1 MRRNILLLATILYAT
16 IGWAQTM
23 NIHYKNGQTVQ
34 YNMNNID
41 YVEYTESNPSNTQ
54 VSSGEA
60 VDLGL
65 SVKWA
70 SCNVGATS
78 PEQYG
83 DKFAWGEI
91 ETKSEFS
98 RDNYLYYDS
107 ALESYMDIG
116 IDIKGTDYDV
126 AHVKWGGDWMM
137 PTFEQLSELRNK
149 CSWEWA
155 NVNGVNG
162 WIVKGSNGNS
172 IFFPT
177 GGNNIVLWS
186 SILKEN
192 QLGGNCGSA
201 HCIGFSNT
209 GNSSVIATSRHGG
222 YYIRPVTNK

>member
-1 MRRNILLLATILYAT
+1 MKRVILIFAAVLLAS
-16 IGWAQTM
+16 IGWSQTM

-41 YVEYTESNPSNTQ
+41 YVEYTEDNPNNAQ

-83 DKFAWGEI
+83 DKFAWGET
-91 ETKSEFS
+91 ETKSKFT

-107 ALESYMDIG
+107 NNEFFVDIG
-116 IDIKGTDYDV
+116 IDIGGSDYDV
-126 AHVKWGGDWMM
+126 AHVKWGGNWRM
-137 PTFEQLSELRNK
+137 PTYGQLLELQNK
-149 CSWEWA
+149 CSWKWA

-162 WIVKGSNGNS
+162 WVVKGSNGNS

-177 GGNNIVLWS
+177 GGYNIELWAS
-186 SILKEN
+186 ELRYDI
-192 QLGGNCGSA
+192 LGGNCGTA
-201 HCIGFSNT
+201 KCIGFSNT
-209 GNSSVIATSRHGG
+209 ANSSVVGIARYAGC
-222 YYIRPVTNK
+222 YIRPVMPK